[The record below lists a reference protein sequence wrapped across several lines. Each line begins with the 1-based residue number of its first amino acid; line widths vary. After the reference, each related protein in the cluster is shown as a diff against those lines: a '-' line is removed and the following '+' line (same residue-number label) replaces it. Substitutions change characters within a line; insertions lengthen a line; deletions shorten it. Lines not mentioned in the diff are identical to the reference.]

1 MNRTQHDHR
10 ALSQQPRIPQEELD
24 RMWRI
29 HQEESLRVWEFLQ
42 MKTNDESPNNTGRG
56 SSDAGAEG
64 GEGAGSGGGSGKK
77 TPQI

>member
-1 MNRTQHDHR
+1 
-10 ALSQQPRIPQEELD
+10 
-24 RMWRI
+24 MWRI

>member
-24 RMWRI
+24 RMWRL
-29 HQEESLRVWEFLQ
+29 HQEEEESLRVWEFLQ

-56 SSDAGAEG
+56 SSDAG
-64 GEGAGSGGGSGKK
+64 EGAGSGGGKGKK
-77 TPQI
+77 DPH